1 MVLHTLYFKTPK
13 SLGKK
18 CVKKF
23 CNLLDDR
30 DYNDVEIPLVMLAL
44 VAMAVGH
51 FLYLRFIA
59 NVLPDIHRSTFAFR
73 SGQETIIPSL
83 NSHTKG
89 AMMYTMP
96 ICIYLMIS
104 ATKTQ
109 RHITSLCTIYGLVQ
123 SELNFFI
130 VLRILIQ
137 FLF

>member
-89 AMMYTMP
+89 AMKYTMP

-104 ATKTQ
+104 ATNFALVLVWS
-109 RHITSLCTIYGLVQ
+109 HSCYSLLPYSLIYIACL
-123 SELNFFI
+123 
-130 VLRILIQ
+130 ILP
-137 FLF
+137 